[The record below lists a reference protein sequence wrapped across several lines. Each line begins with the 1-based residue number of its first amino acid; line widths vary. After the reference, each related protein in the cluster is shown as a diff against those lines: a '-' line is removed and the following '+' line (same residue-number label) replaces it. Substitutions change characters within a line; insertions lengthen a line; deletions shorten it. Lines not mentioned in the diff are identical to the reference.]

1 VNDGVTVIM
10 IASLDDGGFGID
22 AMSKRIAD
30 MYVPGVD
37 IHGLAPKPDPAVN
50 DTARLRT
57 ALTAI
62 GAGREDERAPGL
74 ASRLPQPVRDRI
86 AAAMRTDTSF
96 DYLGEEAV
104 GDGHFNPDPNLAR
117 NRWYRAETA
126 DGMRYFTLRLARD
139 GRLLGVIIE
148 E

>member
-1 VNDGVTVIM
+1 
-10 IASLDDGGFGID
+10 
-22 AMSKRIAD
+22 
-30 MYVPGVD
+30 
-37 IHGLAPKPDPAVN
+37 
-50 DTARLRT
+50 LRT

-86 AAAMRTDTSF
+86 AAAMRTASSF
-96 DYLGEEAV
+96 DYLGEETV
-104 GDGHFNPDPNLAR
+104 GDGHFNLDRNLAR
-117 NRWYRAETA
+117 NRWYRAKTA